1 MDRRIYTSGRRKSH
15 SKTTIGV
22 PLVRLPDCFVASS
35 EHFLRLLD
43 RFRAVV
49 DLDNRLP
56 AWPFKAPSGFVAI
69 CEFDDIFGGFGRVLE
84 RLAEFYGDAFVMLL
98 GVDRISFYRSRYGIW
113 PALQFEASSVRE
125 EYWGV
130 LHWDPEDGFMPE
142 LGHAVDV
149 VAIAGSSGRWG
160 VWGQRDWEV
169 GLLLT
174 PDRAGPWC
182 DEGVR
187 FFGRDLDLDDIRGPE
202 GWTLPLTE
210 DMLAEFWG
218 NFDRRGM
225 G

>member
-1 MDRRIYTSGRRKSH
+1 MSIPEQYAATNSDY
-15 SKTTIGV
+15 
-22 PLVRLPDCFVASS
+22 RLIEADTA
-35 EHFLRLLD
+35 
-43 RFRAVV
+43 RAVN
-49 DLDNRLP
+49 LRGRLP
-56 AWPFKAPSGFVAI
+56 AWPFVARSGFASI
-69 CEFDDIFGGFGRVLE
+69 FEFDYVLGDFGRVLE
-84 RLAEFYGDAFVMLL
+84 QLARVYCDKSVLLIGLEPRYYEPAF
-98 GVDRISFYRSRYGIW
+98 GVW
-113 PALQFEASSVRE
+113 PALRFDSCSVRE
-125 EYWGV
+125 RYWETLYWEPGTGV
-130 LHWDPEDGFMPE
+130 VGN
-142 LGHAVDV
+142 LGDTLNVL
-149 VAIAGSSGRWG
+149 AIAGSSGKWG